1 MLFNVSTKLEGNLVW
16 IFNWKN
22 MVTRRGKEAERRIV
36 FRAIIF
42 IRIGLSLLISR
53 EQRSIS
59 SFQMLYPW

>member
-22 MVTRRGKEAERRIV
+22 MVIRRGKEAERRIV